1 MIALECCLA
10 NAIAQRAQRSVENRV
25 STQPGGGSIPRNVTI
40 AGRLNENSRHHIPRG
55 AEQPLYVIDFA
66 QFDPQTLCGDISRS
80 EERRVGKEC
89 VRTCRCRWSPYN
101 KKKKHKERTRNKK
114 TK

>member
-66 QFDPQTLCGDISRS
+66 QFDQQTLCGAISPHRS
-80 EERRVGKEC
+80 DSLRMLAGRSVDRRVGKEL
-89 VRTCRCRWSPYN
+89 VMTCRSR
-101 KKKKHKERTRNKK
+101 R
-114 TK
+114 